1 MQRFIRILL
10 NLGVTTYDPRMSPGW
25 FQSWQ
30 RNADIGGHQGC
41 DSRSAVRSA
50 QSGPPVEPF
59 LTVARNI
66 CLHNTSDYG
75 A

>member
-30 RNADIGGHQGC
+30 RNADIGGHQSL
-41 DSRSAVRSA
+41 DSRSAVRVA
-50 QSGPPVEPF
+50 QRLPSEPPF
-59 LTVARNI
+59 LCVERN
-66 CLHNTSDYG
+66 SG

>member
-50 QSGPPVEPF
+50 ARLSYGAGIEPF
-59 LTVARNI
+59 QTVERSR
-66 CLHNTSDYG
+66 SDFG